1 MKKEENLN
9 NAETQALNIPVVS
22 GSVFRCGFCGTPTD
36 KDGNPMSLDY
46 CNSLTDEQLNSAEL
60 VHGYCC
66 YEEQQENYITVT
78 SDMAID
84 AQDMS
89 LEGQQWRW

>member
-1 MKKEENLN
+1 
-9 NAETQALNIPVVS
+9 
-22 GSVFRCGFCGTPTD
+22 
-36 KDGNPMSLDY
+36 MSLEY

-66 YEEQQENYITVT
+66 YEEQQANYITVT
-78 SDMAID
+78 RDMAID

>member
-1 MKKEENLN
+1 MEENN
-9 NAETQALNIPVVS
+9 NNLQHEQCNLHIVS

-36 KDGNPMSLDY
+36 KDGNPMSLEY

-66 YEEQQENYITVT
+66 YEEQQANYITVT
-78 SDMAID
+78 RDMAID